1 VNIAL
6 AYPAFPPTLDGIG
19 DHTACLAAELS
30 KRARVS
36 VLTEEQKPTE
46 IPGVSIHEA
55 FSIARPQSVRS
66 LMHAVQTVAP
76 DWLMLQYNPFGYGRW
91 GLNPY
96 LPLVVRSIKRLR
108 RTKIAL
114 MVHEPFVP
122 VESWKFAIMTTW
134 QRWQLWM
141 LGRSADVVLFSI
153 EPWANRFRSWWPN
166 KPVQHLPVGS
176 NIPRLSITRTD
187 ARERNAIREHT
198 TVIGVF
204 GTAHPSRMLNWVRD
218 AAKEVLRYSKDDV
231 LLYIG
236 PGGEKVQAVLR
247 GIPLL
252 DVGVLTSEGVS
263 QHFAAMDV
271 YLAPFT
277 DGVSTRRSSFMV
289 GLQHSIPTVST
300 VGYSTDNVLL
310 KERDEA
316 FFLAPVTSA
325 KEFNAKVTR
334 LTQDAELRSKM
345 GAKGRRLYE
354 SEFAWNVI
362 ADRLLTYLEVYG
374 RDEQAVGSSVRS
386 TGVL

>member
-6 AYPAFPPTLDGIG
+6 AYPALPPTLDGIG
-19 DHTACLAAELS
+19 DHTARLAAELS
-30 KRARVS
+30 TRAQVS
-36 VLTEEQKPTE
+36 VLTGEEQEPTE
-46 IPGVSIHEA
+46 ISGVSIDEGFGVSVHEA
-55 FSIARPQSVRS
+55 FSIARPQSVRR
-66 LMHAVQTVAP
+66 LMHAVQKVAP

-96 LPLVVRSIKRLR
+96 LPLAVRSIKRLKRLR

-166 KPVQHLPVGS
+166 KPVLHLPVGS
-176 NIPRLSITRTD
+176 NIPRMSISRTD

-204 GTAHPSRMLNWVRD
+204 GTAHPSRMLNRVRD

-277 DGVSTRRSSFMV
+277 DGASTRRSSFMV

-310 KERDEA
+310 RERNEA

-334 LTQDAELRSKM
+334 LTRDAELRSKM

-354 SEFAWNVI
+354 REFAWNVI
-362 ADRLLTYLEVYG
+362 ADRLLTYLEA
-374 RDEQAVGSSVRS
+374 RA
-386 TGVL
+386 